1 MPPHLKIADH
11 GGSPL
16 RLYSA
21 MVRTMV
27 IRVTALALLLLL
39 VVVSVIMIRTLNR
52 LPDTIIYLVRSEPI
66 RFHLE
71 AVGRH
76 SNERVLEARL
86 RQAIKLLIAGPTP
99 EEAARGL
106 STAVPADTRILR
118 LAVDGDTVSLD
129 LSAAFAQGGGTA
141 AMMGRLYQ
149 VLYTITQP
157 NSIRSVALYLEGQPL
172 TVLGGEGIMVD
183 HPWHRAEHASL
194 PVW

>member
-1 MPPHLKIADH
+1 
-11 GGSPL
+11 
-16 RLYSA
+16 

-27 IRVTALALLLLL
+27 IRVAALALLLLL

-157 NSIRSVALYLEGQPL
+157 NSIRSIALYLEGQPL